1 MIHERDLFFFFF
13 TTSSRRIGA
22 SRSLDNEWDNKFP
35 FTQGVAFNNFVLGH
49 VVLHHVLCPT
59 TFRIFTIAFQPD
71 CYWLLWE
78 ERNQETL
85 TTRGVFLLNSENLL
99 NDNSY
104 SSLNFIFPLVLCNNS
119 LRGCEE
125 RWSIEVVNWSCF
137 GVTGKH
143 IEGFEGLKEK
153 IVVEEEKGVD

>member
-119 LRGCEE
+119 LRGCTGDEVS
-125 RWSIEVVNWSCF
+125 RWWIDRVSVLLGSILRD
-137 GVTGKH
+137 
-143 IEGFEGLKEK
+143 LK
-153 IVVEEEKGVD
+153 DLRRR

>member
-59 TFRIFTIAFQPD
+59 TFCIFTIAFQPD

>member
-1 MIHERDLFFFFF
+1 MLLVPWITSETISSLLHRVLRSTISFWDTLFSTTYSAQQLSFVFLRLRSNQIAIGSSER
-13 TTSSRRIGA
+13 RGI
-22 SRSLDNEWDNKFP
+22 KK
-35 FTQGVAFNNFVLGH
+35 
-49 VVLHHVLCPT
+49 
-59 TFRIFTIAFQPD
+59 
-71 CYWLLWE
+71 
-78 ERNQETL
+78 
-85 TTRGVFLLNSENLL
+85 TTRDVFLLISENLL